1 MKHIEIVKDVKM
13 NTYIK
18 LLIILIATITTQT
31 QPMYSFPIYTGT
43 FFYYPMPQPYV
54 SPEVCPDCRRYNET
68 LHYFFNSGYC
78 TRCYK
83 KYPVSVNRSYLP
95 DWGIITYSNSDN
107 LLNMSL
113 EVQQPRRIREIGEIG
128 VHESCLK
135 NIIYKYYE
143 AKLEIYL
150 TKVLCK
156 LIQEYSLSKDEFEC
170 NCDNNRYLE
179 IASSIL
185 KCDSVLKIESEDF
198 YNFCVEHEEKEKQ
211 EALRIEREELR
222 IENEKKE
229 KQRLIEAKLFNEF
242 VKFLEEEFK
251 EDDNKPQKKLDQK
264 DNLNNF
270 DPIKEISE
278 LYK

>member
-1 MKHIEIVKDVKM
+1 MHI
-13 NTYIK
+13 YIK
-18 LLIILIATITTQT
+18 LLIILITAITTQA
-31 QPMYSFPIYTGT
+31 QSMYPYSFPIYTGT

-54 SPEVCPDCRRYNET
+54 SPEVCPDCRTYNEISY
-68 LHYFFNSGYC
+68 YFFNSGYC

-83 KYPVSVNRSYLP
+83 KYSASINTSSLP
-95 DWGIITYSNSDN
+95 DWDIITHSNSDN

-113 EVQQPRRIREIGEIG
+113 EVQQPLRRIREIGEIG
-128 VHESCLK
+128 VHESRLK

-156 LIQEYSLSKDEFEC
+156 LVQEYSLSKDEFEC
-170 NCDNNRYLE
+170 NCDNNRYYE
-179 IASSIL
+179 ISNSVL
-185 KCDSVLKIESEDF
+185 KCDSVFKIESGDF
-198 YNFCVEHEEKEKQ
+198 HNFCAEHEEKEKQ
-211 EALRIEREELR
+211 EKLSIEREELR

-229 KQRLIEAKLFNEF
+229 KQRLIEAKLFKDF
-242 VKFLEEEFK
+242 VKFVEEEFK

-264 DNLNNF
+264 DSINNF